1 MLVSTIFTM
10 FYWGDWRV
18 ALVVLG
24 FLPVTGALM
33 SVAMASMMP
42 MDQGKQ
48 GKQDKDGEQNKS
60 AGAIVG
66 EVVLGIRTVAS
77 FCAERQFYADY
88 STQADQS
95 QPQTQTRPRPQPLTL
110 IPTPTPIPNPTLSLT
125 PTGGE
130 HSGQGPASRRPRR
143 HSQRRGHGRHL
154 RHLWF
159 AALLWPM
166 ARRQRAPLQPR
177 AQA

>member
-1 MLVSTIFTM
+1 MGALTEFLGQKVTLMQGLVGERLGMLAQAIVMLVSTIFTM

-24 FLPVTGALM
+24 CLPITGVLM

-48 GKQDKDGEQNKS
+48 GKQEKDGAQNKS

-77 FCAERQFYADY
+77 FNAETQFYADY
-88 STQADQS
+88 STQVD
-95 QPQTQTRPRPQPLTL
+95 
-110 IPTPTPIPNPTLSLT
+110 
-125 PTGGE
+125 
-130 HSGQGPASRRPRR
+130 
-143 HSQRRGHGRHL
+143 
-154 RHLWF
+154 
-159 AALLWPM
+159 
-166 ARRQRAPLQPR
+166 
-177 AQA
+177 

>member
-1 MLVSTIFTM
+1 VGYFDHEDNSMGALTEFLGQKVTLMQGLVGERLGMLAQSIVMLVSTIFTM

-24 FLPVTGALM
+24 CLPITGVLM

-48 GKQDKDGEQNKS
+48 GKQEKDGAQNKS

-77 FCAERQFYADY
+77 FNAETQFYADY
-88 STQADQS
+88 STQVD
-95 QPQTQTRPRPQPLTL
+95 
-110 IPTPTPIPNPTLSLT
+110 
-125 PTGGE
+125 
-130 HSGQGPASRRPRR
+130 
-143 HSQRRGHGRHL
+143 
-154 RHLWF
+154 
-159 AALLWPM
+159 
-166 ARRQRAPLQPR
+166 
-177 AQA
+177 